1 LDVDYEVKVHLAKS
15 IKYINA
21 DLHALELSIESVES

>member
-1 LDVDYEVKVHLAKS
+1 MDVDYEVKVHLAKS